1 MNQNKDPA
9 YFTTGRYTAAD
20 LRHLLQRTRQ
30 RPVPRETLKYW
41 RKCLGIYPDAIN
53 LYTAC
58 DLDLLKGLVLW
69 LNRGGTIRQ
78 YDAQLKQR
86 MQNHGQ

>member
-1 MNQNKDPA
+1 MNRNKDPA
-9 YFTTGRYTAAD
+9 YFTDGRYSASD
-20 LRHLLQRTRQ
+20 LRHLLQRIRK

-41 RKCLGIYPDAIN
+41 RKCLGIYPDEFN

-58 DLDLLKGLVLW
+58 DLDLLKGLVTW

-78 YDAQLKQR
+78 YESQLHQR
-86 MQNHGQ
+86 MQNHG

>member
-9 YFTTGRYTAAD
+9 YVLEGAYTAAD
-20 LRHLLQRTRQ
+20 LRHFLQRLRR

-41 RKCLGIYPDAIN
+41 RKALGIVPDQFN

-69 LNRGGTIRQ
+69 LARGGTIRQ
-78 YDAQLKQR
+78 YDQLIQNKVN
-86 MQNHGQ
+86 NHG